1 MASVAVLGGGIGG
14 LTAAHELVERGF
26 EVDVYEADDD
36 VGGKARSQDLPGTAS
51 GGRLPLPGEH
61 GFRFYP
67 AFYKHVT
74 HTMGRTPT
82 PGGGTVLD
90 RLIPSDEA
98 GIAADDD
105 RPIHV
110 FSRRPMTHPGQL
122 VATLEEAFATVE
134 AEEED
139 LARFAWKVLLYLTSC
154 RERRDEEYANIS
166 WWDFL
171 DADDFS
177 LDFQRYVRAIPRTMV
192 AMDPER
198 GAAKTIGDISMQLLL
213 DFGDRAHHND
223 RTMDGPTSER
233 WIAPWRS
240 HLESLGVRIHTGA
253 RVDALEVEG
262 RRVDAAVLADG
273 RRVSADWFVSAL
285 PVEVMQGLVTDAV
298 AVLDDGLH
306 RLRAADPGWLTSW
319 MVGAQFFLRRDAP
332 IVRGHIFFPDSAWAL
347 TAISQAQFWNEHGP
361 DYAQRYGDGRVHGLL
376 SVDISDWST
385 PSPETGLAAKQ
396 MTDRDAVLDEIW
408 RQVKRGLNAEG
419 RTVLRDEDVL
429 HRHLDAGIRFP
440 GGGAPAQNRTPLLV
454 HPPGSAAVRPPA
466 ATAVEN
472 LLLAADYVAT
482 RTDLA
487 SMEGANEAGRRAV
500 NALLDRAGSGAPRCQ
515 TWALDE
521 PAIFDAAK
529 RMDAELFGRGLP
541 HLMDAV
547 EDLGEVGARLPRA
560 IARRLRPS
568 RGLGFVRAMEA
579 RLKGL
584 AD

>member
-1 MASVAVLGGGIGG
+1 MGRVAVLGGGIGG

-26 EVDVYEADDD
+26 EVDLYEAADD
-36 VGGKARSQDLPGTAS
+36 VGGKARSQDLPGTAT
-51 GGRLPLPGEH
+51 GGRRPLPGEH

-67 AFYKHVT
+67 AFYRHVT
-74 HTMGRTPT
+74 DTMSRTPT
-82 PGGGTVLD
+82 PGGGSVLD

-110 FSRRPMTHPGQL
+110 FSRRPMTSPGQL
-122 VATLEEAFATVE
+122 VATLEEAFSTVE

-139 LARFAWKVLLYLTSC
+139 LARFAWKVLMYLTSC
-154 RERRDEEYANIS
+154 RARRDEEYANLS

-171 DADDFS
+171 EADAFS
-177 LDFQRYVRAIPRTMV
+177 TDFQGYVRAIPRTMV

-213 DFGDRAHHND
+213 DFGDRAHNND

-233 WIAPWRS
+233 WIVPWRV
-240 HLESLGVRIHTGA
+240 HLESLGVRIHTRA
-253 RVDALEVEG
+253 PVVALEVQGG
-262 RRVDAAVLADG
+262 RLATAVLADG
-273 RRVSADWFVSAL
+273 RRIGADWFVAAV
-285 PVEVMQGLVTDAV
+285 PVEVMQRLTTDAM
-298 AVLDDGLH
+298 AALDDDLH
-306 RLRAADPGWLTSW
+306 RLRAADPAWLTSW
-319 MVGAQFFLRRDAP
+319 MVGAQFFLREDAP
-332 IVRGHIFFPDSAWAL
+332 IVRGHIFFPDSPWAL
-347 TAISQAQFWNEHGP
+347 TAISQAQFWDERGP
-361 DYAQRYGDGRVHGLL
+361 AYAARYGDGRVHGVL

-385 PSPETGLAAKQ
+385 PSPATGRSARQ

-419 RTVLRDEDVL
+419 RTLLRDEDVL
-429 HRHLDAGIRFP
+429 ARHLDAGIRFP
-440 GGGAPAQNRTPLLV
+440 GGGAPAENETPLLV

-466 ATAVEN
+466 GTAIEN

-487 SMEGANEAGRRAV
+487 SMEGACEAGRRAV
-500 NALLDRAGSGAPRCQ
+500 NVLLDRAGSGAPRCE
-515 TWALDE
+515 TWELEE
-521 PAIFDAAK
+521 PGLFDAAK
-529 RMDAELFGRGLP
+529 RVDAGLFARGLP

-547 EDLGEVGARLPRA
+547 EDLGEVGLRLPEA

-579 RLKGL
+579 RLRAL
-584 AD
+584 DD

>member
-1 MASVAVLGGGIGG
+1 MARVAVLGGGIGG
-14 LTAAHELVERGF
+14 LTAAHELIERGF
-26 EVDVYEADDD
+26 EVDLYEASDD
-36 VGGKARSQDLPGTAS
+36 VGGKARSQDLPGTAA

-67 AFYKHVT
+67 AFYRHVT
-74 HTMGRTPT
+74 DTMGRTPT

-110 FSRRPMTHPGQL
+110 FSRRPMTSPGQL
-122 VATLEEAFATVE
+122 VATLEEAFGTVE

-139 LARFAWKVLLYLTSC
+139 LARFSWKVLLYLTSC
-154 RERRDEEYANIS
+154 RDRRDEQYANLS

-171 DADDFS
+171 EADEFS
-177 LDFQRYVRAIPRTMV
+177 ADFQGYVRAIPRTMV

-213 DFGDRAHHND
+213 DFGDRAHNND

-233 WIAPWRS
+233 WIAPWRA

-253 RVDALEVEG
+253 RVDALEVGG
-262 RRVDAAVLADG
+262 RRITTAVLGDG
-273 RRVSADWFVSAL
+273 RRVEADWFVGAV
-285 PVEVMQGLVTDAV
+285 PVEVMQGLVTDAL
-298 AVLDDGLH
+298 AALDDDLH
-306 RLRAADPGWLTSW
+306 RLRMADAGWLTSW
-319 MVGAQFFLRRDAP
+319 MVGAQYFLRQDAP
-332 IVRGHIFFPDSAWAL
+332 IVRGHIFFPDSPWAL
-347 TAISQAQFWNEHGP
+347 TAISQAQFWNEAGP
-361 DYAQRYGDGRVHGLL
+361 AYADRYGDGQVHGVL
-376 SVDISDWST
+376 SVDISDWFMR
-385 PSPETGLAAKQ
+385 SPETGLAASQ

-408 RQVKRGLNAEG
+408 RQVKQGLNATG
-419 RTVLRDEDVL
+419 RTLLRDEDVL
-429 HRHLDAGIRFP
+429 ARHLDTGIRFP
-440 GGGAPAQNRTPLLV
+440 GEGAPARNDTPLLV

-466 ATAVEN
+466 ATSVEN
-472 LLLAADYVAT
+472 LVLAADYVAT
-482 RTDLA
+482 KTDLA
-487 SMEGANEAGRRAV
+487 SMEGASEAGRRAV
-500 NALLDRAGSGAPRCQ
+500 NALLDRAGSRAPRCQ
-515 TWALDE
+515 TWALEE
-521 PAIFDAAK
+521 PPIFDAAK
-529 RMDAELFGRGLP
+529 RVDEELFERGLP

-547 EDLGEVGARLPRA
+547 EDLGDVGLGLPRA

-579 RLKGL
+579 RLKAL